1 MVEIPATRLE
11 LGLGI
16 CYKLSRQSHLF
27 RDPFHIR
34 ARMHGPVHKLAALAV
49 CSCLALQSG
58 CAATANA
65 VSGVF
70 FKKKTTEEILNI
82 KTPDDRVKELH
93 ELAKTAK
100 KKTPEEQQRITT
112 ELSKEIQRE
121 NDPLM
126 RRHILRTLTAFPTP
140 MASAVLVA
148 ALGDSDTEVRIV
160 ACRALG
166 KRRDKEA
173 VGELARVVSS
183 DTNLDVRIAAVRA
196 LGETR
201 DRASLS
207 PLAEALVDPDPAMQF
222 RATAALRNVSGRDFG
237 NDVQAWRE
245 YAQTGKSSAPEVS
258 LASRLRGLFF

>member
-1 MVEIPATRLE
+1 M
-11 LGLGI
+11 
-16 CYKLSRQSHLF
+16 Q
-27 RDPFHIR
+27 
-34 ARMHGPVHKLAALAV
+34 GPVHKLAALAV
-49 CSCLALQSG
+49 CFGFALLSG
-58 CAATANA
+58 CAATADG
-65 VSGVF
+65 VSGLLHR
-70 FKKKTTEEILNI
+70 KKTTEEVLNI
-82 KTPDDRVKELH
+82 KTPDDRIKELH

-100 KKTPEEQQRITT
+100 KKTPEEQERITT

-160 ACRALG
+160 ACLALG
-166 KRRDKEA
+166 KRGSKDA
-173 VGELARVVSS
+173 IQELTRVLSS
-183 DTNLDVRIAAVRA
+183 DTSLDVRIAAARA

-201 DRASLS
+201 NSAALP

-222 RATAALRNVSGRDFG
+222 RATAALREVSRRDFG
-237 NDVQAWRE
+237 SDAQAWRE

-258 LASRLRGLFF
+258 LAQRLRGMLF